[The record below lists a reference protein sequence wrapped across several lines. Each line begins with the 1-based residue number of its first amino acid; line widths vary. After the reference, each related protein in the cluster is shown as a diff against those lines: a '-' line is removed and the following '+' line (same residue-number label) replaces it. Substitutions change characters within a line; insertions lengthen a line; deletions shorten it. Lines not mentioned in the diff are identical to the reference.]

1 MPPSLYSPRVALLPL
16 CLAIAVATP
25 CSATAEEGQ
34 LNQSDLDK
42 SIQDRD
48 GTASRDT
55 TDDEALV
62 LDTMVV
68 TGAANAEV
76 AGGPVQGYRAK
87 RSATGTRTDTA
98 LMQTPVSVQVVS
110 RELMDD
116 QQALSMND
124 ALKNVSGVYVMQ
136 GPDGNTMD
144 AFNIRGFQLDSHGAT
159 YLDGVKDFSR
169 APKETAGLERV
180 EVLKGPAAI
189 MYGRIEP
196 GGMINRVSKQ
206 PQLGQF
212 TRLQQQVGSDSLL
225 RTTLD
230 SNGALNDDQSWLYR
244 VNLAVENADGY
255 KDHTD
260 NQRTYLAPQV
270 SWQISD
276 MSRVRAGLE
285 YQTNE
290 RSWASTYGTIGDANG
305 PVDVPISTNLHD
317 KDDYYED
324 DSLTWHLSWEHAF
337 NDAWRLQQ
345 RLTYVDRS
353 SKAEGSSLS
362 AADQDGNY
370 TRTYWGWEDEQA
382 SIASTNIDLIG
393 DFATGSIEHTLLLGV
408 DYFDEEYDSGGWAS
422 GGTPQP
428 SNIYAPNNDD
438 APYDQDHSVTD
449 YWYDNRNLGAYLQ
462 NQMALLDDRLH
473 LLLGAR
479 YDSADYTYHYG
490 GTSFNPK
497 DSELTWRG
505 GVLYQL
511 TPAVAVY
518 ASYVEGFGKSNFSW
532 GSEEIFDPQTS
543 QQYEVGT
550 KLQLT
555 PDLSLTLA
563 AFELVKDNLTM
574 ADPNDITRTILA
586 GEATSKGLE
595 MDLAGQLT
603 DRWKVM
609 AAYAYTDVR
618 YTRSDQ
624 FQGERLHSIPRH
636 GASLWNTYAFG
647 ASGWEVGAG
656 LTYRSERLG
665 VQRGNQPSL
674 YPYTMD
680 AYTLVD
686 LMIGYEFPLQNMTA
700 KAQLNVN
707 NLTDEVYHP
716 ATYGRN
722 SRIAQGQPRQVL
734 ASLNVTF

>member
-1 MPPSLYSPRVALLPL
+1 MGEELLLRCESLPMSYPLALPRFALLPL
-16 CLAIAVATP
+16 CLAIAAASPGSSMAQEHSVP
-25 CSATAEEGQ
+25 EGAEA
-34 LNQSDLDK
+34 D
-42 SIQDRD
+42 
-48 GTASRDT
+48 
-55 TDDEALV
+55 ALV

-68 TGAANAEV
+68 TGTANAEV
-76 AGGPVQGYRAK
+76 ADGPVQGYRAS
-87 RSATGTRTDTA
+87 RSATGTRTDVE
-98 LMQTPVSVQVVS
+98 LMDTPVSVQVVS
-110 RELMDD
+110 RELLDD

-144 AFNIRGFQLDSHGAT
+144 AFNIRGFQLDAYGAT

-196 GGMINRVSKQ
+196 GGMINRVSKK

-212 TRLQQQVGSDSLL
+212 TRLQQQVGTDNLL

-230 SNGALNDDQSWLYR
+230 TNGAFNSEQSWLYR

-260 NQRTYLAPQV
+260 NQRAYLAPQV

-276 MSRVRAGLE
+276 RSQVRAGLE

-290 RSWASTYGTIGDANG
+290 RSWASTYGTIGDVNG
-305 PVDVPISTNLHD
+305 PVDVDISTNLHD

-324 DSLTWHLSWEHAF
+324 DSLTWQLSWQHAF
-337 NDAWRLQQ
+337 NDNWRIQQ

-362 AADQDGNY
+362 AADLDGNY

-382 SIASTNIDLIG
+382 TIASTNIDLIG
-393 DFATGSIEHTLLLGV
+393 EFATGSVGHTLLLGV
-408 DYFDEEYDSGGWAS
+408 DYYDEAYDSGGWAY

-428 SNIYAPNNDD
+428 SNIHDPNHHD
-438 APYDQDHSVTD
+438 APYDLDYTVSD
-449 YWYDNRNLGAYLQ
+449 YWYDNRNMGAYMQ

-473 LLLGAR
+473 LLIGAR
-479 YDSADYTYHYG
+479 YDEADYTYHYG
-490 GTSFNPK
+490 GSEFNPT
-497 DSELTWRG
+497 DSKLTWRG
-505 GVLYQL
+505 GALYQL
-511 TPAVAVY
+511 TPMVAVY
-518 ASYVEGFGKSNFSW
+518 ASYVEGFGKSNYSW
-532 GSEEIFDPQTS
+532 GSGEIFDPQTS
-543 QQYEVGT
+543 HQYEIGT

-555 PDLSLTLA
+555 PDLNLTVA

-595 MDLAGQLT
+595 LDLVGQLT
-603 DRWKVM
+603 PNWKMV

-647 ASGWEVGAG
+647 GSGWEVGAG
-656 LTYRSERLG
+656 LSYRSERLG
-665 VQRGNQPSL
+665 VQRGNQPAL

-686 LMIGYEFPLQNMTA
+686 LMVGYEFPLRDMTA

-707 NLTDEVYHP
+707 NLTDKVYYP

-722 SRIAQGQPRQVL
+722 SRIAQGEPRRVV
-734 ASLNVTF
+734 ASLSLSF